1 MDKCKALIALLKL
14 EPLTRKQMRD
24 ITGWTEKQL
33 ANTILSLSHR
43 RKIVV
48 KNRLW
53 IVVSLNK
60 QGLGK
65 SISPTATTKTKK
77 QSEST
82 LKVLKSITEET
93 VESVS

>member
-14 EPLTRKQMRD
+14 EPLTRKQMRE

-43 RKIVV
+43 RKIKV

-53 IVVSLNK
+53 TINGVSK
-60 QGLGK
+60 
-65 SISPTATTKTKK
+65 
-77 QSEST
+77 
-82 LKVLKSITEET
+82 
-93 VESVS
+93 